1 MDIALR
7 FKNFLL
13 SIPTYISQLLSKP
26 SKSPPAQSQPSQTM
40 DLESPPVTPVTAIT
54 RQNLERRNLINMD
67 ICRIA
72 LRFKNFLVSILTY
85 ISQLLPKSSNSPPTQ
100 TMDLEAPPATPVP
113 AVTRQ
118 SLERQ
123 NLQWQ
128 DIIMGFCFT
137 SALEIAIQSTQ
148 TASQLSSSLHWL
160 SLSQSYSLSLL
171 FLSPSL

>member
-1 MDIALR
+1 M
-7 FKNFLL
+7 
-13 SIPTYISQLLSKP
+13 
-26 SKSPPAQSQPSQTM
+26 
-40 DLESPPVTPVTAIT
+40 V
-54 RQNLERRNLINMD
+54 
-67 ICRIA
+67 ICHIV
-72 LRFKNFLVSILTY
+72 LRFKNFLVSILAY

-100 TMDLEAPPATPVP
+100 SQSSQTMDLESRPVTPVP

-118 SLERQ
+118 SLERR

-160 SLSQSYSLSLL
+160 SLAVVLTFSTLFVAKFMSTKYPVHAQLVEKVAVIFATTVFFLAIAITLPPSFHIFIWAIYAVLL
-171 FLSPSL
+171 LCGFIHSFF